1 MTVWKNS
8 QPATLH
14 DERTLR
20 ELPPVLANALEEYSS
35 GTRVVKWLED
45 IDGAVVEAAG
55 ECDDLGTR
63 LVSGL
68 FAQIMEFDDE
78 RLVGEINPNF
88 YLALASASRAALSCF
103 IRDKRPAEMRAQ
115 AGTRLAIGLCA
126 LGDMSLHDD
135 QAREMLE
142 SAIDHAEESIRVITK
157 DEHPAEWLCA
167 HEALANSL
175 RLNADRV
182 ESSADR
188 RDLLERVVEAVEK
201 ALTVDTKLIQLRQ
214 LPGLQLAIAAASLE
228 LSNYIKDESA
238 VSMLARAAKIQEQAL
253 ENLDRRRDLHRWSR
267 AQDNLGNIRIRQC
280 IRMKQSG
287 SKDDESLRNNY
298 AAAGKAFK
306 AALRG
311 RSRNA
316 DPESWARIHFHL
328 ATALRLEAS
337 YFSNDADKERF
348 LKVAIKSYEEA
359 WRAISYEDS
368 PKHHAQTADDFG
380 GALSELATLL
390 SKGRKSR
397 RLLERSVEVLET
409 AGQNFDRRI
418 DTPLWVSLK
427 LELGKSLRLLAERSP
442 DKDMALNYY
451 GVCVQRAE
459 EAIGIAD
466 EESLELA
473 QVGLRMFLG
482 RAYFEM
488 ASRLSEGELA
498 GTLLEKAI
506 RIYEDGVRKCKG
518 EASHLRED
526 MEKVLESLR
535 EFGKKWSESGDAS

>member
-1 MTVWKNS
+1 MTVWKNPH
-8 QPATLH
+8 PATLH

-20 ELPPVLANALEEYSS
+20 ELPLVLANALEEYSS

-45 IDGAVVEAAG
+45 IDGAVVQAADQ
-55 ECDDLGTR
+55 CDDLGNR

-68 FAQIMEFDDE
+68 FAQIMEFDDD

-103 IRDKRPAEMRAQ
+103 IRDERPADMRAQ

-142 SAIDHAEESIRVITK
+142 SAIEHAEESIRVITK

-188 RDLLERVVEAVEK
+188 RDLLERVVEAVEN

-238 VSMLARAAKIQEQAL
+238 VSMLARAAKIQQQAL

-267 AQDNLGNIRIRQC
+267 AQDNLGNIMIRQC

-287 SKDDESLRNNY
+287 SKDEESLRNNY
-298 AAAGKAFK
+298 AVAGKAFK

-316 DPESWARIHFHL
+316 DPESWSRINFHL

-337 YFSNDADKERF
+337 YFSNDADKVRF

-380 GALSELATLL
+380 GALSELATL

-427 LELGKSLRLLAERSP
+427 LELGKSLRLLAEMSP
-442 DKDMALNYY
+442 EKDMALNYY

-482 RAYFEM
+482 RVYFEM
-488 ASRLSEGELA
+488 VSRLSEGELA
-498 GTLLEKAI
+498 DTLLEKAI

-518 EASHLRED
+518 EASHLKED
-526 MEKVLESLR
+526 MDKVLASLR
-535 EFGKKWSESGDAS
+535 EFGRKRSESGDAS